1 MIYSGKNKKQE
12 VRSQEL
18 QINYSNARSGFTDGG
33 TIKYEQTGF

>member
-18 QINYSNARSGFTDGG
+18 QINYSNARSFTDGG
-33 TIKYEQTGF
+33 TIKYEQIGF